1 MNMEGGTVTVRARVR
16 PAGIFTCLWI
26 LPVILL
32 LATPAAAQPLVGDAP
47 EGFAIAQPGWVH
59 RFPRD
64 HGAHEEFR
72 IEWWYFTG
80 HLFAK
85 GGGRYG
91 FEVTFF
97 RVGVTPPAERAEPRP
112 PWRLDDLALAHFA
125 ITDVTK
131 GTFHYDE
138 KLNRSSRFTAGARA
152 GSLRVFNE
160 GWSATMEAD
169 GSIVLRAQSPEYE
182 IDLRMRSRKPPAIH
196 GERGVS
202 IKGAGEGHASHYYSL
217 TRLEVEGTIRD
228 GKQRMEC
235 EGLAWMDHEFGS
247 ALLRE
252 DQKGWDWF
260 SIQLDDDTELM
271 LYQIRTTAGEP
282 DVTSSGSFITES
294 GDVILLR
301 NQDFSIRPVDRWT
314 SPRSGA
320 TYPMGWRIEVPS
332 LGVRLDVRETLR
344 DQELITD
351 RSTGVTYWEG
361 AVDVSGRSG
370 ANAVRGRGYVEMT
383 GYADGN

>member
-1 MNMEGGTVTVRARVR
+1 
-16 PAGIFTCLWI
+16 
-26 LPVILL
+26 
-32 LATPAAAQPLVGDAP
+32 
-47 EGFAIAQPGWVH
+47 
-59 RFPRD
+59 
-64 HGAHEEFR
+64 
-72 IEWWYFTG
+72 
-80 HLFAK
+80 
-85 GGGRYG
+85 
-91 FEVTFF
+91 
-97 RVGVTPPAERAEPRP
+97 
-112 PWRLDDLALAHFA
+112 
-125 ITDVTK
+125 
-131 GTFHYDE
+131 
-138 KLNRSSRFTAGARA
+138 
-152 GSLRVFNE
+152 
-160 GWSATMEAD
+160 MEAD

-182 IDLRMRSRKPPAIH
+182 IDLRLRSRKPPAIH

-202 IKGAGEGHASHYYSL
+202 IKGAGVGHASHYYSL

-344 DQELITD
+344 EQELITD

-383 GYADGN
+383 GYADGD

>member
-1 MNMEGGTVTVRARVR
+1 MNTHVR
-16 PAGIFTCLWI
+16 
-26 LPVILL
+26 ILL
-32 LATPAAAQPLVGDAP
+32 LALLFGSPLAAQSLAGGPS
-47 EGFAIAQPGWVH
+47 EGFAVAEPVWTYQ
-59 RFPRD
+59 FPRD

-80 HLFAK
+80 HLFTR

-97 RVGVTPPAERAEPRP
+97 RVGVTTPAARVEPKS

-125 ITDVTK
+125 ITDLAD
-131 GTFHYDE
+131 GTFHYYE
-138 KLNRSSRFTAGARA
+138 KMNRSSPFTAGART

-169 GSIVLRAQSPEYE
+169 GSIVLRAQSPEYA
-182 IDLRMRSRKPPAIH
+182 IDLRLRSRKPPVIH
-196 GERGVS
+196 GEDGVS
-202 IKGAGEGHASHYYSL
+202 VKGRSPGHASHYYSL

-228 GKQRMEC
+228 GKQSLQC

-247 ALLRE
+247 ALLGE
-252 DQKGWDWF
+252 DQEGWDWF

-271 LYQIRTTAGEP
+271 LYQIRTTTGEP
-282 DVTSSGSFITES
+282 DATSSGSFITES
-294 GDVILLR
+294 GDVIHLR
-301 NQDFSIRPVDRWT
+301 NQDFSILPVDRWT

-383 GYADGN
+383 GYAERD